1 MTQKYDLF
9 GESSY
14 LLILAS
20 LYTLLVVPYQDWFY
34 TLFLALMPIT
44 SYLNNTYYNTTYQLA
59 DHVNIMCIGLS
70 YLLIQEYYYPI
81 GIIILF
87 ALVEFVTSKS
97 IVKSNVIAVMFV
109 VFFAFL
115 RFSLLQVKIGII
127 CLLVTTLSIYI
138 RDPTKPSYKIYTTLW
153 HTCCTILLIFVADTL
168 K

>member
-9 GESSY
+9 GASSY

-20 LYTLLVVPYQDWFY
+20 LYTILVVPSQYWFY
-34 TLFLALMPIT
+34 TLFLALIPIT

-59 DHVNIMCIGLS
+59 DHINIMCIGLS
-70 YLLIQEYYYPI
+70 YLVIQEYYYPI
-81 GIIILF
+81 GIIILLV
-87 ALVEFVTSKS
+87 LVEFVTSKS

-115 RFSLLQVKIGII
+115 RFSLVQVKIGII
-127 CLLVTTLSIYI
+127 CFLIASFSIYI

-153 HTCCTILLIFVADTL
+153 HTCSTILLLFVANTL